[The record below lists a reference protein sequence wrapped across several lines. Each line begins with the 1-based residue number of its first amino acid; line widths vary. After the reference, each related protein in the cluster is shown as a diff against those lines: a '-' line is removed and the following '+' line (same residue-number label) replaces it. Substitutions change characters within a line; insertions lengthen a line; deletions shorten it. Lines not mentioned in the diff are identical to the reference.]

1 MNTYSNSDYA
11 ALVLRLS
18 SGVLFLAHGLLKVNV
33 FTIAG
38 TVAFFE
44 SLGLPALLAYLTIIA
59 EIGGGIALILGV
71 ATRLVSAALI
81 PVLLGATWVHMGNGW
96 VFFNHGGLSIP
107 MYGII
112 ILPKILSHQQ
122 HKKRERKRENDPV
135 AIADW
140 PRGNFEWRFCLH
152 LLQHVFMG
160 SF

>member
-96 VFFNHGGLSIP
+96 VFSSEGGGWEFPLFWAVVQGAVVLLGSGAYALRIP
-107 MYGII
+107 VVNKALG
-112 ILPKILSHQQ
+112 QF
-122 HKKRERKRENDPV
+122 
-135 AIADW
+135 A
-140 PRGNFEWRFCLH
+140 
-152 LLQHVFMG
+152 
-160 SF
+160 

>member
-96 VFFNHGGLSIP
+96 VFSSEGGGWEFPLFWAVVQGAIFLLGSGAYALRIP
-107 MYGII
+107 VVNKALG
-112 ILPKILSHQQ
+112 QF
-122 HKKRERKRENDPV
+122 
-135 AIADW
+135 A
-140 PRGNFEWRFCLH
+140 
-152 LLQHVFMG
+152 
-160 SF
+160 